1 MRRKPTLAIW
11 QPTWTPN
18 RALPRVA
25 PGQLNESV
33 RCRDCRRLCRERRLH
48 VAWHD
53 DDRRN
58 GLRETFAGVLWQLPG
73 AVFTTTSVTE
83 AGDVVLL
90 EWGLEAASATA
101 TDGIDTFVISEG
113 LIRLQTARL
122 PPVPL

>member
-1 MRRKPTLAIW
+1 MSRSPREVVEHHLA
-11 QPTWTPN
+11 
-18 RALPRVA
+18 ALNAGDLDEIVA
-25 PGQLNESV
+25 DYAENGVFMLPGTTMTG
-33 RCRDCRRLCRERRLH
+33 
-48 VAWHD
+48 
-53 DDRRN
+53 RN

-113 LIRLQTARL
+113 LIRLQTARF